1 MCKKVFAV
9 FVENSLHALCKTAH
23 DANSLMYDLEN
34 DEGISFLDISC
45 KHLEVGEYGEEGVH
59 YSGYLIRE

>member
-9 FVENSLHALCKTAH
+9 FVENNLHALCKTAH

-34 DEGISFLDISC
+34 YDGISFLDISC
-45 KHLEVGEYGEEGVH
+45 KQLEVGEYGEE
-59 YSGYLIRE
+59 E